1 MSKPVKSIDLGLTE
15 QEGKLKSFK
24 AVVAD
29 KSGTVKKNNELEGK
43 VLVDLSGEELDT
55 YLGENDGKIPFNIPE
70 GLEEQVQIICTDY
83 AVHEDG
89 KTTNEYN
96 EVFSRVTVSANSV
109 IIFYANKPLF
119 YGTIIG
125 IVLTAGGIFLIVW
138 KRKKKKAEGTYKKQK
153 NLLHS

>member
-1 MSKPVKSIDLGLTE
+1 MPPNSLSLH
-15 QEGKLKSFK
+15 Q
-24 AVVAD
+24 
-29 KSGTVKKNNELEGK
+29 
-43 VLVDLSGEELDT
+43 VLLSE
-55 YLGENDGKIPFNIPE
+55 YLS
-70 GLEEQVQIICTDY
+70 IICTDY

-138 KRKKKKAEGTYKKQK
+138 KRKKKKAEGTYKK
-153 NLLHS
+153 

>member
-1 MSKPVKSIDLGLTE
+1 MLFRS
-15 QEGKLKSFK
+15 
-24 AVVAD
+24 
-29 KSGTVKKNNELEGK
+29 
-43 VLVDLSGEELDT
+43 
-55 YLGENDGKIPFNIPE
+55 
-70 GLEEQVQIICTDY
+70 

-138 KRKKKKAEGTYKKQK
+138 KRKKKKAEGTYKK
-153 NLLHS
+153 